1 MKTLSFDGQAYIAP
15 SWQEMGG
22 MCFKLSKE
30 ILAKKLRFDRIVAL
44 AKGGLTWS
52 RTLADNLA
60 IENVSVTHIR
70 FYTGIGQTNKQPI
83 IIQSLPIS
91 VEKETLLIFDDVAD
105 SGETLTTARDY
116 LAMCGA
122 QKVYT
127 ATLFA
132 KFWTKFQPD
141 FSAASTDAWILFP
154 HEVRESIAHLSRKW
168 NISKSEKEK
177 RFTSLG
183 FPKEQ
188 VEYFLNQELRSKN
201 QA

>member
-1 MKTLSFDGQAYIAP
+1 MKKITIDGQAYIAP
-15 SWQEMGG
+15 SWQEMGV
-22 MCFKLSKE
+22 MCFKLSKD
-30 ILAKKLRFDRIVAL
+30 ILAKKIRFDRIVAL

-70 FYTGIGQTNKQPI
+70 FYTGIGQTSKQPI

-91 VEKETLLIFDDVAD
+91 VENETLLIFDDVAD

-116 LAMCGA
+116 LTMCGA
-122 QKVYT
+122 KKVYT

-132 KFWTKFQPD
+132 KSWTKFHPD
-141 FSAASTDAWILFP
+141 FTAASTDAWILFP
-154 HEVRESIAHLSRKW
+154 HEVRESIAHLFRKW
-168 NISKSEKEK
+168 NIGKSEKEK
-177 RFTSLG
+177 RFASLG
-183 FPKEQ
+183 FSKKQ
-188 VEYFLNQELRSKN
+188 VEYFLNHESRSKN